1 MRGCCAHER
10 ISMSL
15 DLIETIER
23 ALPGMS
29 KGQKR
34 IAAFIIE
41 HCEQAAYMTASRLGT
56 HADVSESTVVRFA
69 IELGFDGYP
78 GLHRAMQDTLGKR
91 LTSVQRMEVANARFR
106 EVGVLEAVLSADA
119 DRIRTTLENIDRRA
133 FDDAV
138 DAILSA
144 GKIYIIGMRSSF
156 SLAEFLDYNLSL
168 IFPSVHLLRN
178 TGSSEVFEQ
187 LMKIEEGDTVIAF
200 SFPRYSSRIINAVDF
215 AQLSGA
221 RVIAITDSIQAP
233 IAQNAYATLCAK
245 SDMAS
250 FADSLVAPLSIVNAI
265 LAAIGMKRQEMVSD
279 TLARLEAV
287 WDEYNV
293 YEKRSAG
300 KENLT

>member
-1 MRGCCAHER
+1 
-10 ISMSL
+10 MSF
-15 DLIETIER
+15 DLIETIEK

-34 IAAFIIE
+34 IAAFITE
-41 HCEQAAYMTASRLGT
+41 HCEQAAYMTASRLGK

-69 IELGFDGYP
+69 IELGYDGYP

-91 LTSVQRMEVANARFR
+91 LTSVQRMEVANTRFR
-106 EVGVLEAVLSADA
+106 EAGVLEAVLSADA
-119 DRIRTTLENIDRRA
+119 DRIRITLENIDSHA

-138 DAILSA
+138 EAILSA

-168 IFPSVHLLRN
+168 IFPNVHLLRN

-187 LMKIEEGDTVIAF
+187 LLKIEEGDTVIAF

-215 AQLSGA
+215 AQMSGA
-221 RVIAITDSIQAP
+221 RVIAITDSLQAP

-265 LAAIGMKRQEMVSD
+265 LAAIGMKRQEMVAS
-279 TLARLEAV
+279 TLAHLEAV
-287 WDEYNV
+287 WDEYHV
-293 YEKRSAG
+293 YEKRG
-300 KENLT
+300 TDPGHGEGTVQ

>member
-1 MRGCCAHER
+1 
-10 ISMSL
+10 MSL

-23 ALPGMS
+23 AMPGMS

-41 HCEQAAYMTASRLGT
+41 HCEKAAYMTASRLGM

-106 EVGVLEAVLSADA
+106 EAGVLEAVLSADA
-119 DRIRTTLENIDRRA
+119 DRIRTTLENVDHHA

-138 DAILSA
+138 EAILSA

-168 IFPSVHLLRN
+168 IFPR
-178 TGSSEVFEQ
+178 SEEHTSELQ
-187 LMKIEEGDTVIAF
+187 
-200 SFPRYSSRIINAVDF
+200 SQR
-215 AQLSGA
+215 
-221 RVIAITDSIQAP
+221 
-233 IAQNAYATLCAK
+233 
-245 SDMAS
+245 
-250 FADSLVAPLSIVNAI
+250 
-265 LAAIGMKRQEMVSD
+265 
-279 TLARLEAV
+279 
-287 WDEYNV
+287 
-293 YEKRSAG
+293 
-300 KENLT
+300 